1 MSESKRV
8 FIYDCTLRDGTQG
21 ERVSL
26 SVEDKIHIAQK
37 LDAFGMDYI
46 EGGWPGSN
54 QKDVEFFKRARD
66 LSWNTSKIV
75 AFGSTRHHKYSV
87 EEDPNIAAL
96 LEADTPV
103 VTLVGKSWDFH
114 VECALGTT
122 LEENLRMVQDSV
134 GFPAKS

>member
-66 LSWNTSKIV
+66 LPWKTQQNRS
-75 AFGSTRHHKYSV
+75 
-87 EEDPNIAAL
+87 
-96 LEADTPV
+96 
-103 VTLVGKSWDFH
+103 
-114 VECALGTT
+114 
-122 LEENLRMVQDSV
+122 LRKHSL
-134 GFPAKS
+134 P